1 MEKSAL
7 APAARAAAIAAISD
21 AVAGGRM
28 TQAAGDRLT
37 ARLEA
42 GATDGCA
49 LLAGKLRAIKTA
61 AGAGGHGLGVARA
74 GLTASAKALGITPAE
89 LGARL
94 RAGASLKDL
103 ATTAGTPYAT
113 VSGAALA
120 AVRADLEKAVAA
132 GTIRQARA
140 ARVLDRITRALAD
153 GRLRA
158 ARPGAAASPLGS

>member
-1 MEKSAL
+1 
-7 APAARAAAIAAISD
+7 
-21 AVAGGRM
+21 M
-28 TQAAGDRLT
+28 TL
-37 ARLEA
+37 
-42 GATDGCA
+42 
-49 LLAGKLRAIKTA
+49 
-61 AGAGGHGLGVARA
+61 
-74 GLTASAKALGITPAE
+74 AE

-113 VSGAALA
+113 VSAAALA

-158 ARPGAAASPLGS
+158 ARPGGASPLPSPAPSAGS